1 MAGYR
6 HPAIAREGWG
16 IVGAIAV
23 LAVLVWWRAGEVAAV
38 PLVLLALFLLYL
50 FRDPFRKVP
59 SRPLGVV
66 SPLDGRVSGVCESRD
81 PFLERPQVRRISL
94 RLSPLG
100 VHSLR
105 CPIEGK
111 VMERWSKTL
120 SRGGTQVVAYWVR
133 TDEDD
138 DLVWTLIGPRRW
150 IRLDLQPGERVG
162 QGQRCGFT
170 YLPVLSQLYLPLASR
185 VLVQPGQRV
194 RAGEAV
200 LAEFVHR
207 QSQSQQPVTGAV
219 HAV

>member
-16 IVGAIAV
+16 VVGAFAIVAF
-23 LAVLVWWRAGEVAAV
+23 LVWWRAGELAALPV
-38 PLVLLALFLLYL
+38 FLLTLFLLYL
-50 FRDPFRKVP
+50 FRDPLRKVP

-81 PFLERPQVRRISL
+81 PFLERPRARRVSL

-100 VHSLR
+100 VRSLR
-105 CPIEGK
+105 CPIEGR

-120 SRGGTQVVAYWVR
+120 SRAGTQVVAYWIR

-150 IRLDLQPGERVG
+150 IRLTLQPGERVG

-170 YLPVLSQLYLPLASR
+170 YLPVISQLYLPLASR
-185 VLVQPGQRV
+185 VLVHPGQRV
-194 RAGEAV
+194 KAGEAV

-207 QSQSQQPVTGAV
+207 QSQQPVAGAV